1 MAMPIQ
7 PRIAPTMMKMEPSGR
22 LDFCMNGAR
31 AVSGTICV
39 TGPTPAI
46 VGSEPVKLNCEWVF
60 VPVMEGA
67 LVMLILLPD
76 AEEPELFAAP
86 ELWFVVEGCE
96 PDWVLSE
103 DSVAVG
109 WLSDED

>member
-1 MAMPIQ
+1 
-7 PRIAPTMMKMEPSGR
+7 
-22 LDFCMNGAR
+22 MNGAR

-39 TGPTPAI
+39 TGPTPEI
-46 VGSEPVKLNCEWVF
+46 VGSEPVKLNCGRVF
-60 VPVMEGA
+60 VAVMEGA
-67 LVMLILLPD
+67 LVMLMLLPD

-86 ELWFVVEGCE
+86 ELFVLEACE

-103 DSVAVG
+103 DCLPVG